1 MKVQHWNKVAVFG
14 LVFTS
19 LCLTGCRGSGRS
31 PLTHPNQNAAALQ
44 NNQSCPNKN
53 LNAQSIFDQTKNSIA
68 VVKTP
73 SGIGSAFV
81 IHQNATSTYLATNS
95 HVVEGHS
102 QVLLKWIDKTSS
114 TATVIADA
122 GGSTPQLDLAILQTP
137 AKPGKPLLLK
147 QASVAIGADIVA
159 IGAPKGLDFS
169 LTRGVVSSIRD
180 QGDILQIDAPINP
193 GNSGGPV
200 LDQSGC
206 VVGMATFKLDDS
218 EGLNFAI
225 SAKIVQQYAQN
236 KLNQTS
242 SNSPVNPS
250 TSPFGPQGRQP
261 SQAPL
266 AQGKN
271 QCWLQSGA
279 NQTIQQLHCSVK
291 RRQDPRGLQIY
302 DINGADFQQLT
313 IILNSDNSAQIYTQ
327 GERSDGHWQDSPNGA
342 LLVSIGDD
350 RLGFYP

>member
-1 MKVQHWNKVAVFG
+1 MKFQQWNRLAALG
-14 LVFTS
+14 LISIS
-19 LCLTGCRGSGRS
+19 LCLTGCRGSRRS
-31 PLTHPNQNAAALQ
+31 PLPNPNQKAATLKS
-44 NNQSCPNKN
+44 NQSCLNKN
-53 LNAQSIFDQTKNSIA
+53 LNAQSIFDRTKNSIA

-81 IHQNATSTYLATNS
+81 IQQDGTSTYLATNS
-95 HVVEGHS
+95 HVVEGHRK
-102 QVLLKWIDKTSS
+102 VLLKWIDKSSS

-137 AKPGKPLLLK
+137 AKSGKALLLK
-147 QASVAIGADIVA
+147 QESIAIGADIVA

-206 VVGMATFKLDDS
+206 VVGIATFKLDDS

-225 SAKIVQQYAQN
+225 SAKIVQEYALSNLSQA
-236 KLNQTS
+236 S
-242 SNSPVNPS
+242 SNLPVNPS
-250 TSPFGPQGRQP
+250 TSPFGPKPQQ
-261 SQAPL
+261 STQAPL
-266 AQGKN
+266 AQGTK

-279 NQTIQQLHCSVK
+279 NQTIQQLNCSVK

-302 DINGADFQQLT
+302 DINGNDFKQIT
-313 IILNSDNSAQIYTQ
+313 IILDTDNSAQIYTH
-327 GERSDGHWQDSPNGA
+327 GERSDGRWQDSPNGA
-342 LLVSIGDD
+342 LLVSIGTD

>member
-1 MKVQHWNKVAVFG
+1 MKIRQWNKFAALG
-14 LVFTS
+14 LIFTS
-19 LCLTGCRGSGRS
+19 LSLTGCRLFKKS
-31 PLTHPNQNAAALQ
+31 PSNHSNQYISTSQ
-44 NNQSCPNKN
+44 RHQSCLNKK

-68 VVKTP
+68 FVKTP

-81 IHQNATSTYLATNS
+81 IHQDGTNTYLVTNS

-102 QVLLKWIDKTSS
+102 KVLLRWIDKSS
-114 TATVIADA
+114 SMAEVIANA

-137 AKPGKPLLLK
+137 ATAGKALILK
-147 QASVAIGADIVA
+147 QPSIAIGADIVA

-206 VVGMATFKLDDS
+206 VVGIATFKLDDS

-225 SAKIVQQYAQN
+225 SAKIVQQYAQSH
-236 KLNQTS
+236 LNQTS
-242 SNSPVNPS
+242 SNLPVNPS
-250 TSPFGPQGRQP
+250 TSPFGPKPRQS

-266 AQGKN
+266 AQGNK

-279 NQTIQQLHCSVK
+279 NQTIQQLNCSVQ

-302 DINGADFQQLT
+302 DINSNDFEQIT
-313 IILNSDNSAQIYTQ
+313 IILNTDKSAQIYTQ
-327 GERSDGHWQDSPNGA
+327 GERSDGRWQDSPNGA
-342 LLVSIGDD
+342 LLISIGAD

>member
-1 MKVQHWNKVAVFG
+1 MKIKRLNQITALG
-14 LVFTS
+14 LILIN
-19 LCLTGCRGSGRS
+19 LCLTGCQSSRRS
-31 PLTHPNQNAAALQ
+31 PLPHFNQKAATLQ

-73 SGIGSAFV
+73 SGVGSAFV
-81 IHQNATSTYLATNS
+81 IHQDGTNTYLTTNS

-102 QVLLKWIDKTSS
+102 QVRLKWIDKSSS
-114 TATVIADA
+114 TATVIANA
-122 GGSTPQLDLAILQTP
+122 GGSTPQLDLAILQTS
-137 AKPGKPLLLK
+137 AKPGKALLLK

-206 VVGMATFKLDDS
+206 VVGIATFKLDDS

-225 SAKIVQQYAQN
+225 SAKIIQQYAQR
-236 KLNQTS
+236 KLAQIS
-242 SNSPVNPS
+242 SNLPVNPS
-250 TSPFGPQGRQP
+250 TSPFGPKRRQP

-266 AQGKN
+266 AQGTN
-271 QCWLQSGA
+271 QCWLESGA
-279 NQTIQQLHCSVK
+279 TQTIQQLNCSVT
-291 RRQDPRGLQIY
+291 RRQDPRGLKIY
-302 DINGADFQQLT
+302 DINGNDFQQIT
-313 IILNSDNSAQIYTQ
+313 IILNTDNSAQIYTQ
-327 GERSDGHWQDSPNGA
+327 GERSDGRWQDSPNGV
-342 LLVSIGDD
+342 LLVSIGTD

>member
-1 MKVQHWNKVAVFG
+1 MKFQHWNRLAALG
-14 LVFTS
+14 LISIS
-19 LCLTGCRGSGRS
+19 LCLAGCRGSRRS
-31 PLTHPNQNAAALQ
+31 PLPHSNQKTATSQ
-44 NNQSCPNKN
+44 SNQSCLNKN
-53 LNAQSIFDQTKNSIA
+53 LSAQSIFDQTKNSIA

-73 SGIGSAFV
+73 SGIGSAFI
-81 IHQNATSTYLATNS
+81 IHQNGTSTYLATNS
-95 HVVEGHS
+95 HVVEGHTK
-102 QVLLKWIDKTSS
+102 VLLKWIDKSSS

-137 AKPGKPLLLK
+137 SKPGKALLLK
-147 QASVAIGADIVA
+147 QASMAIGADIVA

-206 VVGMATFKLDDS
+206 VVGIATFKLDDS

-225 SAKIVQQYAQN
+225 SAKIVQQYAQSH
-236 KLNQTS
+236 LNQTS
-242 SNSPVNPS
+242 SNLPVNPS
-250 TSPFGPQGRQP
+250 TSPFGPKPRQS

-266 AQGKN
+266 AQGNK

-279 NQTIQQLHCSVK
+279 NQTIQQLNCSVQ

-302 DINGADFQQLT
+302 DINSNDFEQIT
-313 IILNSDNSAQIYTQ
+313 IILNTDKSAQIYTQ
-327 GERSDGHWQDSPNGA
+327 GERSDGRWQDSPNGA
-342 LLVSIGDD
+342 LLISIGAD

>member
-1 MKVQHWNKVAVFG
+1 MKVRHWNQFVVLG
-14 LVFTS
+14 LIFTS
-19 LCLTGCRGSGRS
+19 LCLTSCRRS
-31 PLTHPNQNAAALQ
+31 RRGPLPHPNQNAAALQ
-44 NNQSCPNKN
+44 NNQACPNKN

-102 QVLLKWIDKTSS
+102 QVLLKWINKTISP
-114 TATVIADA
+114 ATVVADA
-122 GGSTPQLDLAILQTP
+122 GGSTPQLDLAILQTT
-137 AKPGKPLLLK
+137 AKPSKALLLK

-159 IGAPKGLDFS
+159 IGSPKGLDFS

-225 SAKIVQQYAQN
+225 SAKIVQQYAQS
-236 KLNQTS
+236 KLSQTS
-242 SNSPVNPS
+242 SNPSVNPS

-266 AQGKN
+266 TQGTK

-279 NQTIQQLHCSVK
+279 NQTIQQFNCSVQ
-291 RRQDPRGLQIY
+291 RRQDPRGFTIY
-302 DINGADFQQLT
+302 DINGNNFQQHT
-313 IILNSDNSAQIYTQ
+313 IILNIDNSAQIYTQ
-327 GERSDGHWQDSPNGA
+327 GRRSDGRWQNLHNGA
-342 LLVSIGDD
+342 LLVSLGGDL
-350 RLGFYP
+350 LGFYP

>member
-1 MKVQHWNKVAVFG
+1 MKLRQCNQFAA
-14 LVFTS
+14 LVLISIS
-19 LCLTGCRGSGRS
+19 LFLTACRGLRRS
-31 PLTHPNQNAAALQ
+31 PLPHSNQKAAKSLSH
-44 NNQSCPNKN
+44 QSCPNKN
-53 LNAQSIFDQTKNSIA
+53 LNAQSIFDQTKNSVA
-68 VVKTP
+68 VIKTP
-73 SGIGSAFV
+73 SGIGSAFI
-81 IHQNATSTYLATNS
+81 IHQDGTNTYLATNS

-102 QVLLKWIDKTSS
+102 KVLLKWIDKSSS
-114 TATVIADA
+114 TATVISDA

-137 AKPGKPLLLK
+137 AKPGKALLLK
-147 QASVAIGADIVA
+147 QASMAIGADIVA

-206 VVGMATFKLDDS
+206 VVGIATFKLDDS

-225 SAKIVQQYAQN
+225 SAKIVQEYAQSN
-236 KLNQTS
+236 LSQAS
-242 SNSPVNPS
+242 SNLPVNPS
-250 TSPFGPQGRQP
+250 TSPFGPKPRQ
-261 SQAPL
+261 SNQAPL
-266 AQGKN
+266 AQGTK

-279 NQTIQQLHCSVK
+279 NRTIQQLNCSVK

-302 DINGADFQQLT
+302 DINGNDFQQIT
-313 IILNSDNSAQIYTQ
+313 IILNTDNSAQIYTQ
-327 GERSDGHWQDSPNGA
+327 GERSDGRWQDSPNGA
-342 LLVSIGDD
+342 LLVSIGTD